1 MTTSIYKL
9 RVILDAEA
17 DVFRDLELPSDF
29 TLEQLLAAIIQ
40 SFNLEEGE
48 MGSFYISDEDW
59 NQSTEISME
68 DFGEPGGLLMRDVT
82 IAVGFPEHYS
92 RLILVYDFLS
102 MWTFFVELVSIR
114 KGDTGT
120 YPQEALR
127 FGERPAQAPEKSF
140 DASDSQKNLFDG
152 AFEDEEDDDFEE
164 DEMW

>member
-29 TLEQLLAAIIQ
+29 TLEQLLAAITQ
-40 SFNLEEGE
+40 SFNLETGE

-59 NQSTEISME
+59 NQGTEISME

-82 IAVGFPEHYS
+82 VAVGFPEHYS
-92 RLILVYDFLS
+92 RLILVYDFLA

-120 YPQEALR
+120 YPQEVLR
-127 FGERPAQAPEKSF
+127 FGERPDQAPEKMF
-140 DASDSQKNLFDG
+140 GSDTHQKNIFDD
-152 AFEDEEDDDFEE
+152 AFDEEDDFSEE
-164 DEMW
+164 DDAW